1 MEKSIEK
8 GLNDKMYEKRK
19 ASALELEKLVK
30 TCVLENN
37 YERIEQIVGHLCKDY
52 AYALHQPMARNAG
65 LMGLAATA
73 IALGP
78 GKVGTYLPQILPPV
92 LACFG
97 DQNDQVR
104 FYACESLYNIAKIA
118 KGEILIYFNEIFDV
132 LSKISADTENS
143 VKGAAELLNRLIKD
157 IVAEKAT
164 NYISVVNNDPK
175 DIPPATRTD
184 PVTGNVY
191 QEQYEQGNELAF
203 SLPKFIP
210 LLVERIYAI
219 NPDTRIF
226 LVEWI
231 KVLLD
236 SPDLE
241 LISYLPS
248 FLGGLFTFLGDAHKD
263 VRVITKS
270 LLDQLLQEVVRVA
283 NIHQKLREYNLAKER
298 KQMLDKKYD
307 ANLAKKV
314 DGALIAEKKKSLLNA
329 LGTLSVEEGTSRTD
343 NLEDIQPSDVGARF
357 EDENDGEEYIPGQDI
372 HINFPE
378 IIEILLNNLASS
390 EVDIQLIVLQWIDKL
405 LTLSTIDFIPNVPR
419 ILSVLLKLLG
429 HQDDKIKD
437 LAKDVNEKLVVLCD
451 NEDTTEEES
460 NTSIAY
466 GAIVNSLS
474 LQFFDSPLGSR
485 IASLDWLML
494 VYQKAPERI
503 MEHSDGLFLIILK
516 SLTNKDVILLDKA
529 LSLLNNLCSDS
540 NDQYLKKFLK
550 AFIDGLKRDPK
561 LLKARA
567 NYVLKQISVKL
578 ATERVY
584 KIISSILEEDY
595 DIIFVRM
602 MIQIMSTNLMTASEL
617 FNLRKKLRNNDDIMF
632 FNMIFKSWCC
642 NPVSAISLCLVAEN
656 YELAYL
662 VLQSYANHELKINDL
677 IQFDILIQLI
687 ESPVFSRLR
696 LQLLEQDKYPYL
708 YKCLYGILMILPQS
722 EAFEILN
729 KRLSSVTV
737 WFTQGTQAKNTF
749 YKQSNRSGISDA
761 SVNSDIS
768 QQRSVSNSKLHFM
781 DLLDHFNK
789 TMEIDYYSQKEGS
802 GIKDTQLSFLDG
814 FNNNTSNNNITPEN
828 SSFRSEVS
836 GRDMTSS
843 RDAFSDIQNDSGS
856 VRIRNTDNAGI
867 TRKISGKFKKF
878 SGTSN

>member
-8 GLNDKMYEKRK
+8 GLNDKLYEKRK

-30 TCVLENN
+30 QCVLENN
-37 YERIEQIVGHLCKDY
+37 YERIEQIIGHLCKDY

-132 LSKISADTENS
+132 LCKISADTENS

-157 IVAEKAT
+157 IVAEKAS
-164 NYISVVNNDPK
+164 NYISVVNNDPN
-175 DIPPATRTD
+175 DLPPATRTD

-191 QEQYEQGNELAF
+191 QEHYEQDNDLAF
-203 SLPKFIP
+203 SLPKFVP
-210 LLVERIYAI
+210 LLVERVYAI

-283 NIHQKLREYNLAKER
+283 TIHQRLREYNLAKER
-298 KQMLDKKYD
+298 KESLDKKYD
-307 ANLAKKV
+307 SNLAKKV

-329 LGTLSVEEGTSRTD
+329 LGSLSVEDGQLTSSTE
-343 NLEDIQPSDVGARF
+343 NLENIQAANVGAKF
-357 EDENDGEEYIPGQDI
+357 EDEHDGEEYIPGQDI

-378 IIEILLNNLASS
+378 IIDILLNNLASS

-405 LTLSTIDFIPNVPR
+405 LTLSTTDFIPNVPR
-419 ILSVLLKLLG
+419 VLSVLLKLLG
-429 HQDDKIKD
+429 HQDEKIRD
-437 LAKDVNEKLVVLCD
+437 LAKDVNEKLVVLCN
-451 NEDTTEEES
+451 NESIISVEDES
-460 NTSIAY
+460 NSSIAY

-494 VYQKAPERI
+494 VYQKAPEKI
-503 MEHSDGLFLIILK
+503 MEHSEGLFLIILK
-516 SLTNKDVILLDKA
+516 SLTNKDVTLLDKA
-529 LSLLNNLCSDS
+529 LSLLNNICSDS

-567 NYVLKQISVKL
+567 NYVLKQISIKL

-584 KIISSILEEDY
+584 KIISSILEEDF

-729 KRLSSVTV
+729 KRLSSVNV
-737 WFTQGTQAKNTF
+737 WFTQSSVQAKNTF
-749 YKQSNRSGISDA
+749 YKQSNRSGVSDA
-761 SVNSDIS
+761 STNSDLS

-789 TMEIDYYSQKEGS
+789 TMEIDYYSHKEGS
-802 GIKDTQLSFLDG
+802 GIKETHLGFLDG
-814 FNNNTSNNNITPEN
+814 FNNNNTPEN
-828 SSFRSEVS
+828 SSFKSEVS
-836 GRDMTSS
+836 VRDNISNK
-843 RDAFSDIQNDSGS
+843 DAFSDSGS
-856 VRIRNTDNAGI
+856 VRIRNNDNSGI

-878 SGTSN
+878 SGVGP